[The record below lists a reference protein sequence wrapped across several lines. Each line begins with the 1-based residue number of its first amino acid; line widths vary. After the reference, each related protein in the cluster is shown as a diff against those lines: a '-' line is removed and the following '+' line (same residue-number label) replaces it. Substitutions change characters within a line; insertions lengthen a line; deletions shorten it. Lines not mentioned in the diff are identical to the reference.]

1 MHIQLNHRA
10 IKYTRLIHAIVI
22 GLVVAGVSFQAT
34 ETTNLQAVYSAS
46 VTQSWQLSDD
56 DINAYRTVFSA
67 QERGDWDSADTAL
80 STLSDQRLLG
90 TILAHRYLDARYTVS
105 SDELSAWLTNYSDQP
120 EVIALR
126 KLAES
131 KGISATART
140 TTAAKIAPAIE
151 GIGRVATMGNSDL
164 PNSWYRGITLWKS
177 GDIAAALTQFNA
189 TSESENLTPWQRS
202 AAAFWQYRALTALKR
217 EKEAAK
223 ALELAASNP
232 RTFYG
237 MIATAVKGE
246 SLALSAAAPYVPTHL
261 RSHPAVTRASAL
273 SQIGEYALAEKEMRH
288 LYRHIDSTER
298 TALITL
304 ASEMNLPN
312 LQVRLGQARGVSEE
326 EAIFA
331 SYPMPSWLDGEK
343 TAFDTALMF
352 AISRQESS
360 FANQVRSESGATGL
374 MQLTPSTANYVW
386 QKTSSSLTAS
396 LDASPSRLGLSE
408 LHDPKTNM
416 LLGQEYIRYLMGK
429 SGDPAN
435 LIHVL
440 ASYNAGP
447 GMVNAW
453 NRNAASIKDPLLYV
467 ESIPY
472 RETRNYVMQVLSN
485 YWAYQSL
492 MGNDTQTLR
501 QLASGAWPKISAAN
515 TSN

>member
-1 MHIQLNHRA
+1 MRLHLNIRA
-10 IKYTRLIHAIVI
+10 TKRTRLFNALLI
-22 GLVVAGVSFQAT
+22 GLMVAGVSFQAT
-34 ETTNLQAVYSAS
+34 ETTNLQAVYGAGIAHK
-46 VTQSWQLSDD
+46 WQLTGEDHT
-56 DINAYRTVFSA
+56 AYRTVFSA
-67 QERGDWDSADTAL
+67 QARGDWDAADTAL
-80 STLSDQRLLG
+80 SSLNDQRLLG
-90 TILAHRYLDARYTVS
+90 TILAHRYLDARYAAS
-105 SDELSAWLTNYSDQP
+105 GDELSAWLTNYSDQP
-120 EVIALR
+120 EAPALR
-126 KLAES
+126 KLAQS
-131 KGISATART
+131 KGLSATPSV
-140 TTAAKIAPAIE
+140 TTAQSAPAIV
-151 GIGRVATMGNSDL
+151 GIGRVATMGNTDL
-164 PNSWYRGITLWKS
+164 PSTWYRGIALWKS
-177 GDIAAALTQFNA
+177 GDITAALAQFTTTA
-189 TSESENLTPWQRS
+189 ESKELTPWQRS
-202 AAAFWQYRALTALKR
+202 AAAFWQYRALSVLKR
-217 EKEAAK
+217 EDEAEK
-223 ALELAASNP
+223 ALELAASTP

-237 MIATAVKGE
+237 MLATAIKGE
-246 SLALSAAAPYVPTHL
+246 SLALSATAPYVPAHL
-261 RSHPAVTRASAL
+261 RSHPAVSRASAL

-288 LYRHIDSTER
+288 LYRHIDSAER

-304 ASEMNLPN
+304 ASEINLPN
-312 LQVRLGQARGVSEE
+312 LQVRLGQMRGVSKE
-326 EAIFA
+326 EAVYA

-343 TAFDTALMF
+343 TTFDTALMF

-386 QKTSSSLTAS
+386 QKTASSLTAS
-396 LDASPSRLGLSE
+396 IDIAASRLALSD

-453 NRNAASIKDPLLYV
+453 NRSAASTTDPLLYI

-492 MGNDTQTLR
+492 MGSDTQTLR